1 MVELR
6 VKVGNKGHIL
16 IPKILRDKYGIQ
28 KGEQVI
34 IEPTTEGILIKGK
47 PSIEEIMDRLKKHIE
62 RIKGIGIS
70 GPKLGDLKKVYL
82 EMEFE
87 ESIS

>member
-1 MVELR
+1 
-6 VKVGNKGHIL
+6 G
-16 IPKILRDKYGIQ
+16 KIWYRR
-28 KGEQVI
+28 GEQVI
-34 IEPTTEGILIKGK
+34 IEPTIEGILIKGR

-62 RIKGIGIS
+62 KIKRIGIS

-87 ESIS
+87 ESIN